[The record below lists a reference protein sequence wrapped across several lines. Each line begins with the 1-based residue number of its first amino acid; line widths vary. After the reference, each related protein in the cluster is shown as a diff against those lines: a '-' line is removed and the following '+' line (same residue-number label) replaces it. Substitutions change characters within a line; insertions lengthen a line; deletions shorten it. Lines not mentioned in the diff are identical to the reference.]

1 MAAFSAHAILDPMD
15 TMEQAMPKAHI
26 RNGELTI
33 PLTDEIR
40 EKLDVH
46 DGDELEAHVFKGSVS
61 FTPKSADARERA
73 WERIFSIIDRVQLR
87 PGQPP
92 MTDEEIVDEVRAV
105 RRSRRARQQHD

>member
-1 MAAFSAHAILDPMD
+1 
-15 TMEQAMPKAHI
+15 MPKAHI
-26 RNGELTI
+26 RNGALTI

-73 WERIFSIIDRVQLR
+73 WQRIFSIIDQVQLR
-87 PGQPP
+87 PGQAPLS
-92 MTDEEIVDEVRAV
+92 DEEIVEMVHDVRHA
-105 RRSRRARQQHD
+105 RRARQQHD